1 MLVREEILLKKVYER
16 AIMNGFKKRKK
27 ISIGPG
33 EYFDFLPYY
42 IEKKEFNKDNGL
54 KAKKEKINLW
64 YEAFS

>member
-1 MLVREEILLKKVYER
+1 
-16 AIMNGFKKRKK
+16 MNGFKKRKK
-27 ISIGPG
+27 ISIGTG
-33 EYFDFLPYY
+33 QYFDFLPYY